1 MQSSIEEWMESRSAL
16 VVSGLFLA
24 VAGAGMLL
32 GGDAWEAWAWGS
44 VIISGLPIARE
55 ALEQLIV
62 RRRISSA
69 LLITVAM
76 AAAIAIGELFAAGEC
91 AFIMALGEAA
101 EHGSVAR
108 AKRGLRRLMELAPAQ
123 ARLLT
128 PEGERL
134 VAAREVRVGDRL
146 RILPGE
152 RIPADGTVLSG
163 CSDVDCSLLT
173 GEPLPKPCGEGDTL
187 FAGALNLAGC
197 VELRATRE
205 GSDTALQRLIRL
217 VREAG
222 EKPAPIQ
229 READRWAQYL
239 VPISMGLALCGY
251 GVLRLA
257 GIEDALLRAV
267 TVLIVFCP
275 CALVLATPTA
285 MMAAIGQAARKG
297 VIIKSGEALE
307 CLARTDTLAF
317 DKTGTL
323 THGRPEL
330 AALHPSPA
338 SSAQELLTLA
348 AALEAHSEHP
358 LARAVV
364 RACGSAVPLPAVSG
378 FRSHTGRGVS
388 GSIGGQRYLCGRE
401 EWVCTHGGLR
411 LDTAAAEQLRALRGQ
426 GMSTMLLARESTLL
440 GIIGLSDTLRSEAP
454 DVLRELSERRLLL
467 LTGDKRQ
474 AAEHLADGLP
484 ADLELHA
491 DLLPEDKCALIAR
504 RQSEGHLIAMV
515 GDGIND
521 TPALKQ
527 ADVGIAVSRPDTEL
541 ATETADVALMHNELS
556 LLPYLLRLSRATL
569 RTIRLG
575 IAASLLLNFIAIALS
590 LAGLLGPVSGALVH
604 NAGSLL
610 VILNAARLYERK
622 C

>member
-1 MQSSIEEWMESRSAL
+1 MKLSIEEWMESRASL
-16 VVSGLFLA
+16 VLSGLFLA
-24 VAGAGMLL
+24 AAGAGILQ
-32 GGDAWEAWAWGS
+32 GNGAWESAAWGS
-44 VIISGLPIARE
+44 VVLSGLPIARE
-55 ALEQLIV
+55 AFERLFEH
-62 RRRISSA
+62 RRLSSE
-69 LLITVAM
+69 LLITIAVG
-76 AAAIAIGELFAAGEC
+76 AAIALGELFAAGEC

-101 EHGSVAR
+101 ERGSVTR
-108 AKRGLRRLMELAPAQ
+108 AKRGLKRLMELAPAQ

-134 VAAREVRVGDRL
+134 VTAREVRVGDRL

-173 GEPLPKPCGEGDTL
+173 GEPLPKACGEGDTL
-187 FAGALNLAGC
+187 FAGTLNLAGC
-197 VELRATRE
+197 LELHATRE
-205 GSDTALQRLIRL
+205 GSDTSLQRLIRL

-222 EKPAPIQ
+222 EKSAPIQ
-229 READRWAQYL
+229 READRWAEYL
-239 VPISMGLALCGY
+239 VPISMGLALLGY

-257 GIEDALLRAV
+257 GVEDALLRAV

-297 VIIKSGEALE
+297 IMIKSGEALE

-330 AALHPSPA
+330 AALHPA
-338 SSAQELLTLA
+338 SACSAQELLTTA
-348 AALEAHSEHP
+348 AALESHSEHP

-364 RACGSAVPLPAVSG
+364 RAYNSSTPLPELCD
-378 FRSHTGRGVS
+378 FRSHTGCGVS
-388 GSIGGQRYLCGRE
+388 GSIGGQHYVCGRE
-401 EWVCTHGGLR
+401 EWVCTRCKLR
-411 LDTAAAEQLRALRGQ
+411 LNPDTAKQLRTLREQ
-426 GMSTMLLARESTLL
+426 GMSTMLLARESSLL
-440 GIIGLSDTLRSEAP
+440 GIIGLSDTLRPETP
-454 DVLRELSERRLLL
+454 DVLRELRGRSLLL

-474 AAEHLADGLP
+474 AAEHLAAGLP
-484 ADLELHA
+484 ALELHA
-491 DLLPEDKCALIAR
+491 ELLPEDKCALIAR
-504 RQSEGHLIAMV
+504 RQAEGHRIAMV

-541 ATETADVALMHNELS
+541 ATESADVALMHDHRR
-556 LLPYLLRLSRATL
+556 LLPCLFRLSRATL
-569 RTIRLG
+569 LTIRLG
-575 IAASLLLNFIAIALS
+575 IAVSLLLNAVAIALS
-590 LAGLLGPVSGALVH
+590 LAGVLGPVSGALVH
-604 NAGSLL
+604 NAGSML
-610 VILNAARLYERK
+610 VILNAARLYGRT